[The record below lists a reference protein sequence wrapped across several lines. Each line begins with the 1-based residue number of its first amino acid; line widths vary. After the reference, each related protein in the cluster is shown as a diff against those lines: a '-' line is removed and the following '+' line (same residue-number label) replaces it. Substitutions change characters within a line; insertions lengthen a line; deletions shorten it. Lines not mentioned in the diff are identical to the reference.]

1 MSSNATDFINLTAF
15 AKAVAQE
22 LKGTLEQ
29 VSPLKR
35 VFSMEEASVYV
46 GMPVASFKSK
56 VVRDR
61 IRKVK
66 LDRCWRFDKQ
76 DLDAWIDAHKE
87 EIRTEA
93 A

>member
-1 MSSNATDFINLTAF
+1 M
-15 AKAVAQE
+15 
-22 LKGTLEQ
+22 
-29 VSPLKR
+29 
-35 VFSMEEASVYV
+35 YV